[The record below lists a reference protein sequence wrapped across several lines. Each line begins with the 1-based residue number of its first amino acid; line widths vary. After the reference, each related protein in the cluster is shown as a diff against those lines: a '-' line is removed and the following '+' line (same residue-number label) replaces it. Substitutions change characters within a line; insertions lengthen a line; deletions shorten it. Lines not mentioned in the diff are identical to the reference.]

1 MHDTSFIRPLVKF
14 LDRLDTNNR
23 LAKTILYNLNSKDN
37 YTLGAMIGNF
47 QDGSIAEK
55 I

>member
-23 LAKTILYNLNSKDN
+23 LAKTIYSLCPVDN